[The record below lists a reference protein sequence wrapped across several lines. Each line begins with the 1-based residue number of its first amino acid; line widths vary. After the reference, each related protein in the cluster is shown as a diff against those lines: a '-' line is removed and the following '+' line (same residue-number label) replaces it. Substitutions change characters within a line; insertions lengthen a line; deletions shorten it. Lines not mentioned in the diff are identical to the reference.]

1 MAPQMSAAFSSWT
14 KKQPKLQ
21 LKVLTGVLEISRFP
35 TYKMF
40 SLSRKIEISRK

>member
-1 MAPQMSAAFSSWT
+1 MSAAFSSWT

-35 TYKMF
+35 TYKMYVGK
-40 SLSRKIEISRK
+40 SRYLVNDWS